1 MKTIYR
7 TFDARDFDLGSES
20 IELEISYAISRYRPA
35 TWNDLAEGGE
45 IEDAKIKTVP
55 ESLLAEIDS
64 DEFRELVEEWV
75 WDDYDN
81 CKDDGSWR

>member
-1 MKTIYR
+1 MKTFNAIYV
-7 TFDARDFDLGSES
+7 DDEGKD

-35 TWNDLAEGGE
+35 TWNDPSEGGE
-45 IEDAKIKTVP
+45 IEECEIKTVP

-64 DEFRELVEEWV
+64 DEFRGLVEEWV
-75 WDDYDN
+75 WYDYNN